1 MSKAEK
7 TKQFIIEKTAPI
19 FNTKGYSGTS
29 INDMTTAT
37 GLTKGSIYGNFEN
50 KDEVA
55 IASFK
60 FNVKKL
66 HDVLS
71 REIEKQ
77 RTFKEK
83 LLVYPRVYAK
93 YKSLDVTLGGCP
105 ILNTAIESDDTHPVL
120 KKYAERTLL
129 YWKEKLMYLVN
140 QGINAGEFKAKSI
153 NAENTAL
160 TIIAL
165 IEGGMMISKLTGN
178 DTDLSAI
185 MLSLYKIIEDLE

>member
-1 MSKAEK
+1 MRKAEK

-29 INDMTTAT
+29 MSDITNAT
-37 GLTKGSIYGNFEN
+37 NLTKGSIYGNFEN

-55 IASFK
+55 VAAFK

-83 LLVYPRVYAK
+83 LLVYPRLYSN
-93 YKSLDVTLGGCP
+93 YSELEVTIGGCP
-105 ILNTAIESDDTHPVL
+105 VLNTAIESDDTHPIL
-120 KKYAERTLL
+120 KKYAEKTLL
-129 YWKEKLMYLVN
+129 YWKEKLMYLIN
-140 QGINAGEFKAKSI
+140 QGIAAGEFKANDIDPEK
-153 NAENTAL
+153 TAL
-160 TIIAL
+160 TIIAI
-165 IEGGMMISKLTGN
+165 IEGAVMISKLTGSAK
-178 DTDLSAI
+178 DLSSI
-185 MLSLYKIIEDLE
+185 MVSLFKIIEDLV

>member
-29 INDMTTAT
+29 ISDITTAA

-83 LLVYPRVYAK
+83 LLVYPRIYAK
-93 YKSLDVTLGGCP
+93 YQNLEVTPGGCP

-129 YWKEKLMYLVN
+129 YWKEKLMYLIS
-140 QGINAGEFKAKSI
+140 QGINAGEFKAESI

-165 IEGGMMISKLTGN
+165 IEGAIMISKLTGN
-178 DTDLSAI
+178 VNYLSAV
-185 MLSLYKIIEDLE
+185 MLSLHKIIEDLE

>member
-93 YKSLDVTLGGCP
+93 YQSLEVTLGGCP
-105 ILNTAIESDDTHPVL
+105 ILNTAVESDDTHPVL

-129 YWKEKLMYLVN
+129 YWKEKLMYLIN
-140 QGINAGEFKAKSI
+140 QGINAGEFKAKPI

-178 DTDLSAI
+178 DKDLSAI

>member
-185 MLSLYKIIEDLE
+185 MLSLYKIIEGLE

>member
-1 MSKAEK
+1 
-7 TKQFIIEKTAPI
+7 
-19 FNTKGYSGTS
+19 
-29 INDMTTAT
+29 
-37 GLTKGSIYGNFEN
+37 
-50 KDEVA
+50 
-55 IASFK
+55 
-60 FNVKKL
+60 
-66 HDVLS
+66 
-71 REIEKQ
+71 
-77 RTFKEK
+77 
-83 LLVYPRVYAK
+83 LVYPRVYAK